1 MTAAF
6 VAAGAALGTLAVI
19 GGVVL
24 LIRRAA
30 SAVEQHAAEQVR
42 ELTAALEQARA
53 ESRRVRTFGELG
65 GSLDL
70 DDVIALVLEAAAAL
84 HGADA
89 SLVALRTR
97 ASEQI
102 VAAFGLSPDEAERK
116 SVAVAGDAHAR
127 SVAVA
132 YSYDY
137 DEEDVKA
144 NHVPV
149 RGGVAVPLPGELEPI
164 GVLAIFNR
172 RPGPAFDEATIS
184 ELEALAGRAGPAI
197 ENARRF
203 REARELADV
212 DALTGLHNR
221 RYFHET
227 LAREVARARRYRR
240 TLALVLLDLDDFK
253 SVNDRIGHLA
263 GDEVLAEIG
272 ERMRSVVRSADIACR
287 IGGEEFAVLLPES
300 SLEDAEQLYERLAGA
315 VADGPIGDAGELSLS
330 GGITE
335 LQPDDSRT
343 SFFQRADDALYRA
356 KSDGK
361 GCAHV
366 ADGRAEE
373 VSRGPG

>member
-6 VAAGAALGTLAVI
+6 VAAGAALGTLAVVC
-19 GGVVL
+19 GVVL

-30 SAVEQHAAEQVR
+30 SAVEQHATKQVR

-53 ESRRVRTFGELG
+53 ESRRVRSFGELG

-70 DDVIALVLEAAAAL
+70 DDVIALVLETAAAL

-89 SLVALRTR
+89 SLVAVRTR
-97 ASEQI
+97 AGEHV
-102 VAAFGLSPDEAERK
+102 VAAFGLSPEEAERQC
-116 SVAVAGDAHAR
+116 VAAAGDAHAR
-127 SVAVA
+127 SVALS

-137 DEEDVKA
+137 DEGEIEA
-144 NHVPV
+144 SHGPV
-149 RGGVAVPLPGELEPI
+149 RGGVAVPLPGEVEPV

-172 RPGPAFDEATIS
+172 KPGPPFDEATIA

-197 ENARRF
+197 DNARRF

-227 LAREVARARRYRR
+227 LAREVARGRRYRR

-335 LQPDDSRT
+335 LQPDDTRT

-356 KSDGK
+356 KADGK
-361 GCAHV
+361 GQAHV

-373 VSRGPG
+373 ASRA